1 VSARVT
7 GWAWEQDL
15 LPQRKL
21 LLLWLANRATDQGVC
36 FPSKHELASHAGLGE
51 RMTRYH
57 LAWLASDQDEQGR
70 PKQPVLDII
79 ERPIDGQRSTS
90 NVYVLRVPWAE
101 AAAVRGELA
110 ELKHV
115 PASAL
120 RGVGATGCTQGGGCS
135 ALHPVGA
142 TGCIQVGAAGC
153 MEKESPGKRH
163 REHSP
168 QPPTRP
174 AQRRQEQQQ
183 QGGTVETV
191 ETTETVCPS
200 PAPPGDRDEGAAR
213 ALATALYR
221 GLGADLEQLTPAL
234 RRRELTIARQLVAV
248 GATVREAEA
257 YAREAGNQA
266 GRFAAVDLR
275 SYERERLGWQ
285 ARRQGAQASLARRI
299 DRTGEPPA
307 GVSGSIQAGALVR
320 GLFGGKP

>member
-21 LLLWLANRATDQGVC
+21 LLLWLANRATDLGVC

-70 PKQPVLDII
+70 PKAPVLDII

-101 AAAVRGELA
+101 PAAVRGELA

-120 RGVGATGCTQGGGCS
+120 RGVGAVECTQGGGCNGV
-135 ALHPVGA
+135 HPVGA
-142 TGCIQVGAAGC
+142 MGCTQVGAAGC
-153 MEKESPGKRH
+153 MEKESPRKRH

-174 AQRRQEQQQ
+174 AQEQPQREQQQ
-183 QGGTVETV
+183 QGETV

-200 PAPPGDRDEGAAR
+200 PVPPGDRDEGVAR
-213 ALATALYR
+213 ALAAALYR

-234 RRRELTIARQLVAV
+234 RRRELAIARQLVAV
-248 GATVREAEA
+248 GATAREAEA
-257 YAREAGNQA
+257 YAREAGAQA
-266 GRFAAVDLR
+266 GRYAAVDLR

-307 GVSGSIQAGALVR
+307 GVSGSVQAGALVR